1 MTKLNK
7 IITTAASIATI
18 VGTFMLFIPN
28 QAVSDSQTSYG
39 NQSPN
44 IKSSNGNVAVS
55 YGGSTKN
62 NNYNIKSGIF
72 LKATML
78 SPQPLLSTSRNFI
91 CQVED
96 GSRVEMLGEQKDANI
111 GVSWIKVKVI
121 DGSCAGKEGWAGKE
135 KLVRK

>member
-44 IKSSNGNVAVS
+44 IKSSNGNVVLTNRGS
-55 YGGSTKN
+55 ISSGSGG
-62 NNYNIKSGIF
+62 
-72 LKATML
+72 
-78 SPQPLLSTSRNFI
+78 
-91 CQVED
+91 
-96 GSRVEMLGEQKDANI
+96 
-111 GVSWIKVKVI
+111 
-121 DGSCAGKEGWAGKE
+121 
-135 KLVRK
+135 